1 MTHDER
7 VLRHEYSLEGI
18 HEHAERI
25 ASLEELVLD
34 MWFWGYCGHMDSE
47 SEEWQMDHIAGVLD
61 RMAAL
66 GLDGGES

>member
-18 HEHAERI
+18 REHAERI
-25 ASLEELVLD
+25 ASLEELCEDLMGWVCCLQLGGELPRD
-34 MWFWGYCGHMDSE
+34 EYIKLE
-47 SEEWQMDHIAGVLD
+47 D

-66 GLDGGES
+66 GMEAGK